1 MNKQISLY
9 LRKTL
14 VLLPAV
20 VLLALGISV
29 CLAAE
34 IGADL
39 YTSFQEGL
47 AKGVGVD
54 VGTMNTIFNVCI
66 IAVFLV
72 FNRKLINIGSIIMCV
87 VVGPCMTL
95 FGQMLSSLLADYE
108 LPLAVRILIVC
119 IGTVFIALALSWYI
133 LLDVGVQP
141 MDMIVITIAGFI
153 KKSYGIGMYVF
164 NVLMLIGCLLISAKI
179 GIGTII
185 NFVFVGK
192 LVDLI
197 MPRFKPIVMKI
208 LKQEAC
214 NG

>member
-1 MNKQISLY
+1 
-9 LRKTL
+9 
-14 VLLPAV
+14 
-20 VLLALGISV
+20 
-29 CLAAE
+29 
-34 IGADL
+34 
-39 YTSFQEGL
+39 
-47 AKGVGVD
+47 
-54 VGTMNTIFNVCI
+54 
-66 IAVFLV
+66 
-72 FNRKLINIGSIIMCV
+72 
-87 VVGPCMTL
+87 MTL

-108 LPLAVRILIVC
+108 LPLAVRIFIVC
-119 IGTVFIALALSWYI
+119 IGTVLIALALSWYI

>member
-1 MNKQISLY
+1 MNRKRNII
-9 LRKTL
+9 LRKT
-14 VLLPAV
+14 VALLPAV
-20 VLLALGISV
+20 VLLALGISIS
-29 CLAAE
+29 LAAE

-47 AKGVGVD
+47 ANDVGVD
-54 VGTMNTIFNVCI
+54 VGTINTIFNVII
-66 IAVFLV
+66 IAIFLV

-95 FGQMLSSLLADYE
+95 FGNLLSYILFDYQLSLIFS
-108 LPLAVRILIVC
+108 ILITC
-119 IGTVFIALALSWYI
+119 IGTTLISLALSWYI

-141 MDMIVITIAGFI
+141 LDMLIITIAKAI
-153 KKSYGIGMYVF
+153 KKSYGTGMYVF
-164 NVLMLIGCLLISAKI
+164 NILMLIGCLLIGANI

-197 MPRFKPIVMKI
+197 MPRMKPIVTKV
-208 LKQEAC
+208 LS
-214 NG
+214 